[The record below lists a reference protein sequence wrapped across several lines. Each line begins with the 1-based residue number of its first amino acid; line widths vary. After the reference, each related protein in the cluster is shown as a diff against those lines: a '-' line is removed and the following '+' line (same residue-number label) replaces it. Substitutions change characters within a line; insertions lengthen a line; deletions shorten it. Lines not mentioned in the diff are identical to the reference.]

1 MVVEYVSGT
10 KPAIRVN
17 LGKEYT
23 GVVFAKNPLMIKS
36 EKRA

>member
-1 MVVEYVSGT
+1 MVVEYVSGM
-10 KPAIRVN
+10 KPAIRVK

-23 GVVFAKNPLMIKS
+23 GVVFAKNSLMIKT